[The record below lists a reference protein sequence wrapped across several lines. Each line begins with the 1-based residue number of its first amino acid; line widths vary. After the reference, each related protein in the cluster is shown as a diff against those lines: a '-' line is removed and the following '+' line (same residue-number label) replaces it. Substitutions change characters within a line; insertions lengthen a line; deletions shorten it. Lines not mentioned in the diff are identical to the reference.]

1 MKKWAWLAAAAGA
14 LVLGLVAGWFGR
26 GMYASQQLEGAPG
39 DRSEE
44 SERGQGGAGGPDV
57 ATLAVGDS
65 ADIRTMHGDR
75 YELTVDDVRYY
86 EEITGT
92 AYGDDRKDNPVF
104 VTEPEDYLFAA
115 VDVTITNTGSDAIS
129 RLGFARHVGAD
140 GEVSE
145 GKDVKESGDGT
156 FHEVVPEDVGS
167 DAPGEDL
174 LPATGTIPPDTTE
187 RAVGV
192 VAVSEP
198 DGYLYGSGNET
209 WRIELP
215 DRE

>member
-1 MKKWAWLAAAAGA
+1 MNKWTWLAVAAGV

-26 GMYASQQLEGAPG
+26 GTYTSQQLEGAPG
-39 DRSEE
+39 NRGEE
-44 SERGQGGAGGPDV
+44 SEKGQSGADEPDV

-65 ADIRTMHGDR
+65 ADLRTVHGVR

-104 VTEPEDYLFAA
+104 VTKPKDYLFAA

-129 RLGFARHVGAD
+129 RLGFARHVDAD

-145 GKDVKESGDGT
+145 GKDVKKSGDGT
-156 FHEVVPEDVGS
+156 FHEVLPEDVGS
-167 DAPGEDL
+167 EAQGADL
-174 LPATGTIPPDTTE
+174 LPSGTIPPDATD
-187 RAVGV
+187 RAVGI

-198 DGYLYGSGNET
+198 DGYLYGSGNEM